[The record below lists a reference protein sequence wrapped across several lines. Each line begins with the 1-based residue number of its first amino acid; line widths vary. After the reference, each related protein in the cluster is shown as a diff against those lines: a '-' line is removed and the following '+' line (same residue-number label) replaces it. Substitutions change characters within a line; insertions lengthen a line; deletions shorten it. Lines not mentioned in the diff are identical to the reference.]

1 MCYYCTYI
9 SASENFEG
17 GTIYGVRLV
26 ESAVNRLCAC
36 NILGWVVLFAVRH
49 IKQYYIW
56 KLCRYSGT
64 GEKPG
69 AACVICAYHHDC
81 NRARQST
88 EYRQYSY
95 CRRVLP
101 NTAKELFD
109 KIWEEERG
117 PRPK

>member
-1 MCYYCTYI
+1 MQAKI
-9 SASENFEG
+9 LREG
-17 GTIYGVRLV
+17 QFM
-26 ESAVNRLCAC
+26 ESDLLNLLLIGFVAC

-49 IKQYYIW
+49 MKQYYIW

-117 PRPK
+117 PRPE